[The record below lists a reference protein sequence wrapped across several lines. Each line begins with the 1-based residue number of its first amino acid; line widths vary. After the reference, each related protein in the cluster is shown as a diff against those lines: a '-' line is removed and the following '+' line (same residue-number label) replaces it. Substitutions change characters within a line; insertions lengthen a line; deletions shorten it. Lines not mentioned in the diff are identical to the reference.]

1 MRESRLDFDRHC
13 VYNISSVSST
23 LPSSL
28 SSSVRPSVY
37 TVHHFQC
44 FDFNTAFPKDSKWAF
59 DQNESQETR
68 NRRPFRLVCGSTD
81 YSHLSIVMTNPV
93 FPLTTIQGDACWFK
107 MWGNS
112 ITSSAADKT
121 ISARSREIKIDH
133 AARHD
138 YEIVLSTVGRSAWL
152 PKEEEEEE
160 DQSIDGNRNNNNG
173 GAGSS
178 DEDSDREEDNNVSY
192 WILRIENEEGR
203 DNFLSDLPNMDSDTM
218 REIVGRYKHSK
229 PTASIT
235 VLWKKLKEWA
245 NQPSKLHWKYNW
257 YNATQLK
264 TRIKEIDTCVKI
276 PATKQAVFDLLIE
289 CEIKQKQRN
298 DAIASGEVSS
308 IQSYVQ

>member
-1 MRESRLDFDRHC
+1 MGWQKQVGNANTDKHNLTQ
-13 VYNISSVSST
+13 ISTKGYSNVIYKSYKHMHARIRAVAFRSGTGNVSLAMS
-23 LPSSL
+23 
-28 SSSVRPSVY
+28 

-81 YSHLSIVMTNPV
+81 YSHLSLVMTNPV
-93 FPLTTIQGDACWFK
+93 FPLTTVQGDACWFK
-107 MWGNS
+107 MRGNS

-192 WILRIENEEGR
+192 WILRIENEEGGII
-203 DNFLSDLPNMDSDTM
+203 F
-218 REIVGRYKHSK
+218 
-229 PTASIT
+229 
-235 VLWKKLKEWA
+235 
-245 NQPSKLHWKYNW
+245 
-257 YNATQLK
+257 
-264 TRIKEIDTCVKI
+264 
-276 PATKQAVFDLLIE
+276 
-289 CEIKQKQRN
+289 
-298 DAIASGEVSS
+298 
-308 IQSYVQ
+308 